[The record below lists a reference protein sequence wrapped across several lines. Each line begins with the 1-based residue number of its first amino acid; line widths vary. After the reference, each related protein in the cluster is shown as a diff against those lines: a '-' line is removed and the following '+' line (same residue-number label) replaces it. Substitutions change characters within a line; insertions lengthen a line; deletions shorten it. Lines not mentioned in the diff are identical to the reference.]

1 MQARLRFRTTLV
13 AAACALLA
21 AATHAQ
27 GQFPSRPIR
36 LIVPFTAGGGTDILA
51 RALGQHFTATMK
63 QNVIVDNRA
72 GGNTIIG
79 SELAANAAPDGHTL
93 LVQINNLT
101 ALPAL
106 SPGKKVV
113 SVDSFA
119 PVTLVAVLP
128 PLRLPCRCRNSSPRL
143 MPKRA
148 KACSSPAR
156 LATPLK
162 RAAPIRLAQRSSNSP
177 PVGHLGSNTASTL
190 SSIIREHITLLS
202 RPPSKVPKS
211 FI

>member
-1 MQARLRFRTTLV
+1 MKLLMKAFITPTWAALLLASGVV
-13 AAACALLA
+13 AA
-21 AATHAQ
+21 Q
-27 GQFPSRPIR
+27 GYPTRPIR

-101 ALPAL
+101 ALPAM

-128 PLRLPCRCRNSSPRL
+128 HILVVPRSVHEIG
-143 MPKRA
+143 RA
-148 KACSSPAR
+148 H
-156 LATPLK
+156 
-162 RAAPIRLAQRSSNSP
+162 
-177 PVGHLGSNTASTL
+177 V
-190 SSIIREHITLLS
+190 
-202 RPPSKVPKS
+202 
-211 FI
+211 